1 MLGINIQNHVYLAYN
16 LVIYVR
22 GTDNRSGKNETFERR
37 RRKIQ
42 KWIAGKVEWRVK
54 RTMNTLKTRDKLIQ
68 ELQNLK
74 VETVKDVIDEME
86 LEERIQVL
94 NKVLGV

>member
-1 MLGINIQNHVYLAYN
+1 MFTLRTIQY
-16 LVIYVR
+16 IYVR
-22 GTDNRSGKNETFERR
+22 ETDNRRDKNETFERR

-42 KWIAGKVEWRVK
+42 KWITGKVEWQVK

>member
-1 MLGINIQNHVYLAYN
+1 MRTIQY
-16 LVIYVR
+16 IYVR
-22 GTDNRSGKNETFERR
+22 GTDNRRDKNETFERR
-37 RRKIQ
+37 RKIQ
-42 KWIAGKVEWRVK
+42 KWITGKAEWRVN

>member
-1 MLGINIQNHVYLAYN
+1 
-16 LVIYVR
+16 
-22 GTDNRSGKNETFERR
+22 
-37 RRKIQ
+37 
-42 KWIAGKVEWRVK
+42 
-54 RTMNTLKTRDKLIQ
+54 MNTLKTRDKLIQ

-86 LEERIQVL
+86 LEEHIRVL

>member
-1 MLGINIQNHVYLAYN
+1 
-16 LVIYVR
+16 
-22 GTDNRSGKNETFERR
+22 
-37 RRKIQ
+37 
-42 KWIAGKVEWRVK
+42 VK

-86 LEERIQVL
+86 LEERIRVL

>member
-1 MLGINIQNHVYLAYN
+1 M
-16 LVIYVR
+16 
-22 GTDNRSGKNETFERR
+22 K
-37 RRKIQ
+37 K
-42 KWIAGKVEWRVK
+42 
-54 RTMNTLKTRDKLIQ
+54 RDKLIH

-86 LEERIQVL
+86 LEERIQAL

>member
-1 MLGINIQNHVYLAYN
+1 V
-16 LVIYVR
+16 
-22 GTDNRSGKNETFERR
+22 
-37 RRKIQ
+37 KI
-42 KWIAGKVEWRVK
+42 R
-54 RTMNTLKTRDKLIQ
+54 MNTVKKRDKLIH

-86 LEERIQVL
+86 LEERIQAL

>member
-1 MLGINIQNHVYLAYN
+1 V
-16 LVIYVR
+16 
-22 GTDNRSGKNETFERR
+22 SKKNNEYIE
-37 RRKIQ
+37 
-42 KWIAGKVEWRVK
+42 
-54 RTMNTLKTRDKLIQ
+54 TRDILIQ

-94 NKVLGV
+94 NKVLGA

>member
-1 MLGINIQNHVYLAYN
+1 MLGERIT
-16 LVIYVR
+16 
-22 GTDNRSGKNETFERR
+22 GETRMILSR
-37 RRKIQ
+37 ND
-42 KWIAGKVEWRVK
+42 VEKYRNGLQGRRVK
-54 RTMNTLKTRDKLIQ
+54 KAINTLKTRDKLIQ

-94 NKVLGV
+94 NKVLGL

>member
-1 MLGINIQNHVYLAYN
+1 
-16 LVIYVR
+16 
-22 GTDNRSGKNETFERR
+22 
-37 RRKIQ
+37 
-42 KWIAGKVEWRVK
+42 
-54 RTMNTLKTRDKLIQ
+54 MNTLKARDKLIQ

-86 LEERIQVL
+86 LEESIRVL

>member
-1 MLGINIQNHVYLAYN
+1 
-16 LVIYVR
+16 
-22 GTDNRSGKNETFERR
+22 
-37 RRKIQ
+37 
-42 KWIAGKVEWRVK
+42 
-54 RTMNTLKTRDKLIQ
+54 MNTLKTRDKLIQ

-94 NKVLGV
+94 NKVLGA

>member
-1 MLGINIQNHVYLAYN
+1 
-16 LVIYVR
+16 
-22 GTDNRSGKNETFERR
+22 
-37 RRKIQ
+37 
-42 KWIAGKVEWRVK
+42 
-54 RTMNTLKTRDKLIQ
+54 MNTLKTRDKLIQ
-68 ELQNLK
+68 ELQNLR

>member
-1 MLGINIQNHVYLAYN
+1 
-16 LVIYVR
+16 
-22 GTDNRSGKNETFERR
+22 
-37 RRKIQ
+37 
-42 KWIAGKVEWRVK
+42 
-54 RTMNTLKTRDKLIQ
+54 MNTLKTRDKLIQ

>member
-1 MLGINIQNHVYLAYN
+1 
-16 LVIYVR
+16 
-22 GTDNRSGKNETFERR
+22 
-37 RRKIQ
+37 
-42 KWIAGKVEWRVK
+42 
-54 RTMNTLKTRDKLIQ
+54 MNTLKTRDKLIQ

-86 LEERIQVL
+86 LEERIRVL

>member
-1 MLGINIQNHVYLAYN
+1 
-16 LVIYVR
+16 
-22 GTDNRSGKNETFERR
+22 
-37 RRKIQ
+37 
-42 KWIAGKVEWRVK
+42 
-54 RTMNTLKTRDKLIQ
+54 MNTLKTRDKLIQ

-86 LEERIQVL
+86 LEERIQAL

>member
-1 MLGINIQNHVYLAYN
+1 
-16 LVIYVR
+16 
-22 GTDNRSGKNETFERR
+22 
-37 RRKIQ
+37 
-42 KWIAGKVEWRVK
+42 
-54 RTMNTLKTRDKLIQ
+54 MNTLKTRDKLIQ

-94 NKVLGV
+94 NKVIGV

>member
-1 MLGINIQNHVYLAYN
+1 MA
-16 LVIYVR
+16 
-22 GTDNRSGKNETFERR
+22 SEK
-37 RRKIQ
+37 
-42 KWIAGKVEWRVK
+42 
-54 RTMNTLKTRDKLIQ
+54 TMNTLKTRDKLIQ